1 MSWIDNLPLCRRN
14 EGTSFDFLLNM
25 TFLSGL
31 FLHCRSR
38 WRYTG
43 NKTTSRGSAWRYGA
57 KKGVK
62 TKQLKLTK
70 IVRRK
75 TGRYL
80 LRAEAT
86 LLCNN
91 STIQTY
97 VSLRS
102 RVLLRLL
109 TLLLRL
115 CGYWSQDLFNTQW
128 WILVALKRADYGS
141 ARTLGCNW
149 VFFGIIVRQLYC
161 RTQFGPL
168 IGPIQKPPSSS
179 SKMMPTCKFSWQP
192 RIIRFSKLWLTRLDS
207 SFT

>member
-1 MSWIDNLPLCRRN
+1 MKVLKSAK
-14 EGTSFDFLLNM
+14 SA
-25 TFLSGL
+25 L
-31 FLHCRSR
+31 F
-38 WRYTG
+38 
-43 NKTTSRGSAWRYGA
+43 
-57 KKGVK
+57 
-62 TKQLKLTK
+62 
-70 IVRRK
+70 RRK
-75 TGRYL
+75 NADLWVFWPIFSIFRYL
-80 LRAEAT
+80 GKHFQSL
-86 LLCNN
+86 
-91 STIQTY
+91 
-97 VSLRS
+97 VSIFP
-102 RVLLRLL
+102 RVLGVRKPMPLSISLYLEPVKSCQKCLSEIKRRL